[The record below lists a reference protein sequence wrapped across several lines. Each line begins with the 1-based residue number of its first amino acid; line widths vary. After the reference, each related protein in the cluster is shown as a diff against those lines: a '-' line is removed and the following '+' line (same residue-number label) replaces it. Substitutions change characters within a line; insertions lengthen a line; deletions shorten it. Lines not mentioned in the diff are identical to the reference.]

1 MEELLVILNAMGFP
15 FAYDHFAEGEAP
27 EPPIVCYLL
36 PGSGH
41 FSADGRV
48 YFKINEVRIELY
60 TDRKDLAAELALE
73 NALDLHGVFYEKS
86 ETWIDSEKLYEVLYQ
101 FSWGMDGASGSVGK

>member
-1 MEELLVILNAMGFP
+1 MEELLVILNEMGFP

-27 EPPIVCYLL
+27 EPPFVCYLL

-48 YFKINEVRIELY
+48 YFLR
-60 TDRKDLAAELALE
+60 
-73 NALDLHGVFYEKS
+73 
-86 ETWIDSEKLYEVLYQ
+86 
-101 FSWGMDGASGSVGK
+101 